1 MNAFFEYLRELVTR
15 LFSDIGRFFSKGWAS
30 PWADVPGNFA
40 SYNSFLSQY
49 SGNFGFVGWLFFVI
63 FIILIIALVGAII
76 FGLFILLRKYIRFV
90 KKELDKD
97 ELRAQVERLNYE
109 LFQAIQEKDKI
120 LGLHTTYMG
129 LSTGEMKQEDQ
140 EVIQEVSSR
149 FPKLIRVDNQY
160 KGVDLTIPYKD
171 GLSLE
176 ELCNTFRNFAA
187 SNYNLYYKIETIR
200 QLFAGMAT
208 SKLIILEG
216 ISGTGKTSMAYC
228 LGKFFSFDSAIIPV
242 QPSWK
247 DRSEL
252 LGYYNEFTKKFNES
266 EFLRALYTTTYRKEL
281 DVIVLDEM
289 NLARIEYYFAEFL
302 SVMEMRDTADWLID
316 LIPSMQEG
324 DPSQLKEGK
333 LLIPQNVIFFGT
345 ANNDDSTFTI
355 SDKVYDRA
363 ISLFF
368 DDKGRAFE
376 AEHTDAVQVPYTQL
390 KSLYD
395 EAMNQ
400 YPVSDTMLD
409 KFNQLD
415 NFVIKKFK
423 LAFGN
428 RILKQL
434 DSFIPVFVACGGKEV
449 DGFDFIFTNKILKK
463 FESLNIAFFKDE
475 LKELSNQLDKLYG
488 KNTFPMAHR
497 YIEDLIKNNQL
508 CQNQEKGNFL
518 ANISRG

>member
-1 MNAFFEYLRELVTR
+1 MTAYFEYLRELLVR
-15 LFSDIGRFFSKGWAS
+15 FFSDLGRFFSKAFAS
-30 PWADVPGNFA
+30 PWADVPGNFEA
-40 SYNSFLSQY
+40 YNSFLSSHKGQ
-49 SGNFGFVGWLFFVI
+49 FGFGGWLMFVI
-63 FIILIIALVGAII
+63 FLLLLIALIAAAL
-76 FGLFILLRKYIRFV
+76 FGLFLLIRKYVRFV
-90 KKELDKD
+90 RKELDKD
-97 ELRAQVERLNYE
+97 ELREQVERLNYE
-109 LFQAIQEKDKI
+109 LYQAISEKDKI
-120 LGLHTTYMG
+120 LNLKTTYMG
-129 LSTGEMKQEDQ
+129 IKPEDMKKEDK
-140 EVIQEVSSR
+140 EVLDEISSR
-149 FPKLIRVDNQY
+149 FPKLVRVDNQY
-160 KGVDLTIPYKD
+160 KGVDLSIPEKE

-176 ELCNTFRNFAA
+176 ELCNSFRNFAA
-187 SNYNLYYKIETIR
+187 SQFGLYYRIETVR
-200 QLFAGMAT
+200 QMFAGIAT

-216 ISGTGKTSMAYC
+216 ISGTGKTSLAYA

-252 LGYYNEFTKKFNES
+252 IGYYNEFTKKFNES
-266 EFLRALYTTTYRKEL
+266 EFLKALYVTTYRKEL
-281 DVIVLDEM
+281 DVIVLDEL

-316 LIPSMQEG
+316 LIPAVQEG
-324 DPSQLKEGK
+324 DPQHLKEGK

-368 DDKGRAFE
+368 DDKGRPFE
-376 AEHTDAVQVPYTQL
+376 PEHQESIVVPYRQL
-390 KSLYD
+390 RSLFD
-395 EAMNQ
+395 EAVNQ
-400 YPVSDTMLD
+400 YPISESMLD

-434 DSFIPVFVACGGKEV
+434 DTFIPVYISCGGTEV
-449 DGFDFIFTNKILKK
+449 DAFDFIFTNKILKK
-463 FESLNIAFFKDE
+463 FESLKIAFFKDE
-475 LKELSNQLDKLYG
+475 LKELGNQLEKLYG

-497 YIEDLIKNNQL
+497 FIDDLIKNN
-508 CQNQEKGNFL
+508 
-518 ANISRG
+518 

>member
-1 MNAFFEYLRELVTR
+1 MNAYFEYLRELLTR
-15 LFSDIGRFFSKGWAS
+15 FFSDLGRFFTKGFAS

-40 SYNSFLSQY
+40 AYNSYLSSH
-49 SGNFGFVGWLFFVI
+49 SGQFGFVGWLFFVI
-63 FIILIIALVGAII
+63 FAILLVAII
-76 FGLFILLRKYIRFV
+76 GGILFGLVVLIRKYVRFA
-90 KKELDKD
+90 KTELDKD
-97 ELRAQVERLNYE
+97 ALRAQVEELQYE
-109 LFQAIQEKDKI
+109 LYQAISEKDKI
-120 LGLHTTYMG
+120 LDLKTRYMG
-129 LSTGEMKQEDQ
+129 VSAEDMKKEDKDTLD
-140 EVIQEVSSR
+140 EVSSR
-149 FPKLIRVDNQY
+149 FPKLVRVDNQY
-160 KGVDLTIPYKD
+160 KGVDLSIPYRD

-176 ELCNTFRNFAA
+176 EICNAFRNFAA
-187 SNYNLYYKIETIR
+187 SQYNLYYKLETIR

-216 ISGTGKTSMAYC
+216 ISGTGKTSMAYA
-228 LGKFFSFDSAIIPV
+228 LGKFFAFDSAIIPV

-281 DVIVLDEM
+281 DVVVLDEM

-316 LIPSMQEG
+316 LIPSMQPG
-324 DPSQLKEGK
+324 DPHQLHEGK

-368 DDKGRAFE
+368 DDKGRPFE
-376 AEHTDAVQVPYTQL
+376 SEHQEALQIPYTQL

-395 EAMNQ
+395 EAVNQ
-400 YPVSDTMLD
+400 YPISEAMLE
-409 KFNQLD
+409 KFSQLD

-434 DSFIPVFVACGGKEV
+434 DTFIPVFIACGGKEV

-475 LKELSNQLDKLYG
+475 LKELNVQLDKLYG

-497 YIEDLIKNNQL
+497 FIDDLIKNN
-508 CQNQEKGNFL
+508 
-518 ANISRG
+518 